1 MLYSAAMPVNVGIVG
16 LPNVGKSTIFSA
28 LTAVPAEA
36 ANYPFCTIDPN
47 VGVVPVPDERLDHLA
62 EIIPTEKVIPTV
74 VEFVD
79 IAGLVRGA
87 STGEGRGN
95 QFLAHIRETG
105 IIAHVVRCFDDDDV
119 THVDGSVDPIRDIET
134 IDIELALADLET
146 VARRRERLA
155 KELKSHDKKVAAAA
169 KALEPVLDRLAAQLE
184 EGAPARRLDLSD
196 DQRVA
201 LRDLH
206 LLTMKPIL
214 YVCNVDE
221 SGLDGSSPHEARV
234 RERATAEGAEVVR
247 ICGQLE
253 AEIAAL
259 ETPEEREAFLSD
271 AGLEEPGLAQ
281 LIRSGYRGL
290 GLRTFFTAGPKEIRA
305 WTFREGATAPE
316 AAGVIHTDFQRG
328 FIRAETYHVG
338 DLVSLGS
345 EQKVREAGRL
355 RQEGKEYRVRDGDV
369 MFFKFN
375 V

>member
-1 MLYSAAMPVNVGIVG
+1 MPLNVGIVG

-28 LTAVPAEA
+28 LTSVPAEA

-47 VGVVPVPDERLDHLA
+47 VGVVPVPDERLAKLA
-62 EIIPTEKVIPTV
+62 SIIPTEKVIPTV

-87 STGEGRGN
+87 SKGEGRGN

-105 IIAHVVRCFDDDDV
+105 IIAHVVRCFDNDDI

-146 VARRRERLA
+146 VSRRRDRLE

-169 KALEPVLDRLAAQLE
+169 KALEPVLQQLSIYLE
-184 EGAPARRLDLSD
+184 DGQPARRIDLSD
-196 DQRVA
+196 DQRLLV
-201 LRDLH
+201 RDLH
-206 LLTMKPIL
+206 LLTIKPVL

-221 SGLDGSSPHEARV
+221 RGLDGSSPYERLV
-234 RERATAEGAEVVR
+234 REHAAQEGAEVVR

-253 AEIAAL
+253 KEIAAL
-259 ETPEEREAFLSD
+259 ETEDERAAFLED
-271 AGLEEPGLAQ
+271 AGLDEPGLAQ

-290 GLRTFFTAGPKEIRA
+290 GMRTFFTAGPKEIRA
-305 WTFREGATAPE
+305 WTFREGARAPE

-328 FIRAETYHVG
+328 FIRAETYHVD
-338 DLVSLGS
+338 DLFTHGS

-355 RQEGKEYRVRDGDV
+355 RQEGKEYPVKDGDV
-369 MFFKFN
+369 MLFKFN

>member
-1 MLYSAAMPVNVGIVG
+1 MTETAA
-16 LPNVGKSTIFSA
+16 
-28 LTAVPAEA
+28 AEA

-47 VGVVPVPDERLDHLA
+47 VGVVPVPDDRLDRLA

-87 STGEGRGN
+87 SKGEGRGN

-105 IIAHVVRCFDDDDV
+105 IIAHVVRCFDDPDV

-146 VARRRERLA
+146 VSRRRERLE
-155 KELKSHDKKVAAAA
+155 KELKSHDKKIAATARS
-169 KALEPVLDRLAAQLE
+169 LEPVLEQLAAHL
-184 EGAPARRLDLSD
+184 GDGRPARAMELSD
-196 DQRVA
+196 DQREA
-201 LRDLH
+201 IRDLH
-206 LLTMKPIL
+206 LLTIKPVL

-221 SGLDGSSPHEARV
+221 SGMDGSSAHEARV
-234 RERATAEGAEVVR
+234 REHAAGEGAEVVR

-259 ETPEEREAFLSD
+259 ETEEERAAFLED
-271 AGLEEPGLAQ
+271 AGLDEPGLAH

-305 WTFREGATAPE
+305 WTFHEGATAPE
-316 AAGVIHTDFQRG
+316 AAGVIHTDFQKG
-328 FIRAETYHVG
+328 FIRAETYHIE
-338 DLVSLGS
+338 DLFTHGS

-355 RQEGKEYRVRDGDV
+355 RQEGKEYRVKDGDV

>member
-1 MLYSAAMPVNVGIVG
+1 MPLNVGIVG

-28 LTAVPAEA
+28 LTSVPAEA

-47 VGVVPVPDERLDHLA
+47 VGIVPVPDERLQRLS
-62 EIIPTEKVIPTV
+62 EIIRTEKVIPTV

-87 STGEGRGN
+87 SKGEGRGN

-119 THVDGSVDPIRDIET
+119 THVDGSIDPIRDIDT

-146 VARRRERLA
+146 VTRRRERLE
-155 KELKSHDKKVAAAA
+155 KELKSHDKKIAAMA
-169 KALEPVLDRLAAQLE
+169 KALQPVLEALTEHLQDGRPTRSLE
-184 EGAPARRLDLSD
+184 LSPE
-196 DQRVA
+196 QRA
-201 LRDLH
+201 MIYDLH
-206 LLTMKPIL
+206 LLTAKPVL

-221 SGLDGSSPHEARV
+221 SGMDGSSPYEALV
-234 RERATAEGAEVVR
+234 RGHAAGEGAEVVR

-259 ETPEEREAFLSD
+259 ETKEERRAFLDD
-271 AGLEEPGLAQ
+271 AGLQEPGLAQ

-290 GLRTFFTAGPKEIRA
+290 GMRTFFTAGPKENRA
-305 WTFREGATAPE
+305 WTFHEGATAPE
-316 AAGVIHTDFQRG
+316 AAGVIHTDFQKG
-328 FIRAETYHVG
+328 FIRAETYHIE
-338 DLVSLGS
+338 DLFTYGS
-345 EQKVREAGRL
+345 EQKVREAGKL
-355 RQEGKEYRVRDGDV
+355 RQEGKEYRVKDGDV

>member
-1 MLYSAAMPVNVGIVG
+1 MPLNVGIVG

-28 LTAVPAEA
+28 LTSVPAEA

-47 VGVVPVPDERLDHLA
+47 VGVVPVPDDRLDRLA

-87 STGEGRGN
+87 SKGEGRGN

-105 IIAHVVRCFDDDDV
+105 IIAHVVRCFDDPDV

-146 VARRRERLA
+146 VSRRRERLE
-155 KELKSHDKKVAAAA
+155 KELKSHDKKIAATARS
-169 KALEPVLDRLAAQLE
+169 LEPVLEQLAAHL
-184 EGAPARRLDLSD
+184 GDGRPARAMELSD
-196 DQRVA
+196 DQREA
-201 LRDLH
+201 IRDLH
-206 LLTMKPIL
+206 LLTIKPVL

-221 SGLDGSSPHEARV
+221 SGMDGSSAHEARV
-234 RERATAEGAEVVR
+234 REHAAGEGAEVVR

-259 ETPEEREAFLSD
+259 ETEEERAAFLED
-271 AGLEEPGLAQ
+271 AGLDEPGLAH

-305 WTFREGATAPE
+305 WTFHEGATAPE
-316 AAGVIHTDFQRG
+316 AAGVIHTDFQKG
-328 FIRAETYHVG
+328 FIRAETYHIE
-338 DLVSLGS
+338 DLFTHGS

-355 RQEGKEYRVRDGDV
+355 RQEGKEYRVKDGDV

>member
-1 MLYSAAMPVNVGIVG
+1 MPLNVGIVG

-28 LTAVPAEA
+28 LTSVPAEA

-47 VGVVPVPDERLDHLA
+47 VGVVPVPDDRLDRLA

-87 STGEGRGN
+87 SKGEGRGN

-105 IIAHVVRCFDDDDV
+105 IIAHVVRCFDDPDV

-146 VARRRERLA
+146 VSRRRERLE
-155 KELKSHDKKVAAAA
+155 KELKSHDKKIAATARS
-169 KALEPVLDRLAAQLE
+169 LEPVLEQLAAHL
-184 EGAPARRLDLSD
+184 GDGRPARAMELSD
-196 DQRVA
+196 DQREA
-201 LRDLH
+201 IRDLH
-206 LLTMKPIL
+206 LLTIKPVL

-221 SGLDGSSPHEARV
+221 SGMDGSSAHEARV
-234 RERATAEGAEVVR
+234 REHAAGEGAEVVR

-259 ETPEEREAFLSD
+259 ETEEERAAFLED
-271 AGLEEPGLAQ
+271 AGLDEPGLAH

-305 WTFREGATAPE
+305 WTFHKGATAPE
-316 AAGVIHTDFQRG
+316 AAGVIHTDFQKG
-328 FIRAETYHVG
+328 FIRAETYHIE
-338 DLVSLGS
+338 DLFTHGS

-355 RQEGKEYRVRDGDV
+355 RQEGKEYRVKDGDV